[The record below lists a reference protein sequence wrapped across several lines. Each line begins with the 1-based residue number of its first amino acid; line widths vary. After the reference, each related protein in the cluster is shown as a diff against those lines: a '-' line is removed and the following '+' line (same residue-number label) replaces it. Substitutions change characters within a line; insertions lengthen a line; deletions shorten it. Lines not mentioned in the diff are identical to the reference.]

1 LDIYRFFRGK
11 LILKRRYK
19 RRYKRRCKRRC
30 QRRCKRS
37 CINRNIPII
46 IFKFKNYRKRFWQ
59 PKGMLFKRLTIW
71 DSMASKSPCKHYY
84 KEQETFSMTD
94 VHILQWFNA
103 LVKGNTKWSFSSQ
116 INILKTGNS
125 VSRNISGEYKMQKLV
140 WMNTLNALKEF
151 SLFKVSQT

>member
-1 LDIYRFFRGK
+1 
-11 LILKRRYK
+11 
-19 RRYKRRCKRRC
+19 
-30 QRRCKRS
+30 
-37 CINRNIPII
+37 
-46 IFKFKNYRKRFWQ
+46 
-59 PKGMLFKRLTIW
+59 MLFKRSIIFDL
-71 DSMASKSPCKHYY
+71 MLSKLQCKHYY
-84 KEQETFSMTD
+84 KELETFSMTD
-94 VHILQWFNA
+94 NHILQGFNA